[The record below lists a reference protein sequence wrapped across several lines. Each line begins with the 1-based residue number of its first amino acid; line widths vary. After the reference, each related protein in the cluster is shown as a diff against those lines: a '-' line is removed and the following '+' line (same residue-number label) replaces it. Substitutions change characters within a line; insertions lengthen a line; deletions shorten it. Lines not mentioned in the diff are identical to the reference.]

1 MRVEDTVDL
10 VGIGFR
16 NSRDELEQFLVP
28 ILLPEQK
35 HRVGVL
41 DVTPDLA
48 ELGEVFDLR
57 FAVPGRLL
65 RCRGAGGEQQTETH
79 QQR

>member
-1 MRVEDTVDL
+1 MQNSVDL
-10 VGIGFR
+10 VGISFG
-16 NSRDELEQFLVP
+16 NSRDKLEQFFVP
-28 ILLPEQK
+28 VLFPEQK
-35 HRVGVL
+35 RRVGVL

-65 RCRGAGGEQQTETH
+65 RCRGAGGEQQAEY
-79 QQR
+79 QQNS

>member
-1 MRVEDTVDL
+1 MEDTVDL
-10 VGIGFR
+10 VGISFG
-16 NSRDELEQFLVP
+16 NSRDELEQFFVP
-28 ILLPEQK
+28 VLFPEQK
-35 HRVGVL
+35 DRVGVL

-57 FAVPGRLL
+57 FAVPGQLL

>member
-1 MRVEDTVDL
+1 MEDAVDL

-16 NSRDELEQFLVP
+16 NSRDELEQFFVP
-28 ILLPEQK
+28 VLFPEQK
-35 HRVGVL
+35 DRVGVL

-65 RCRGAGGEQQTETH
+65 RQPPDARAEDLRLSYRQ
-79 QQR
+79 